1 MSPFPIPSSP
11 VNIIILN
18 NYTISKC
25 GHDFQ
30 IKMLTIEQVKQTVV
44 SPTAL
49 SPSHPEVLH
58 EPRILP
64 DVNTSS
70 HVLGSCTERQKWEL
84 K

>member
-1 MSPFPIPSSP
+1 
-11 VNIIILN
+11 
-18 NYTISKC
+18 
-25 GHDFQ
+25 
-30 IKMLTIEQVKQTVV
+30 MLTIEQVKKAVV

-70 HVLGSCTERQKWEL
+70 HVLGSCTEHQKWEL
-84 K
+84 KRYVQNKIILILI